1 MNIWMLKQDCSNY
14 ASVYSVPE
22 FTADEIQSFDGR
34 PKAAEWQ
41 ELNVKIYDEDKT
53 LPISDFLGFTI
64 PIFSEKAVEVLHP
77 LLDGSAEILDVN
89 LQNRRF
95 YAVNVIAVLD
105 VLDRENSKYLTYRDG
120 QRIMV
125 IKDYAFIKNVEL
137 MQHNI
142 FKLAEEPVRRPFVSD
157 VFKNTV
163 EQNGLTGFDF
173 KLVWTDNIK

>member
-1 MNIWMLKQDCSNY
+1 MKIWMLKHNCNNY
-14 ASVYSVPE
+14 ASAYSIPE
-22 FTADEIQSFDGR
+22 LTADEIQSFDGR

-41 ELNVKIYDEDKT
+41 GLNVKIYDEDKA
-53 LPISDFLGFTI
+53 LPIGDLVGFTC
-64 PIFSEKAVEVLHP
+64 PIFSKKAVEVLHP

-95 YAVNVIAVLD
+95 YAINVTAVLD
-105 VLDRENSKYLTYRDG
+105 VLDRESSKYLTYRDS

-125 IKDYAFIKNVEL
+125 IKDYAFIKSAEL
-137 MQHNI
+137 MRHNI

-163 EQNGLTGFDF
+163 EKSGLTGFDF
-173 KLVWTDNIK
+173 KLVWDSTN